1 MTLILSNAEITE
13 ILPVKQCLVRIEEC
27 YREMGCGQAG
37 NRPRS
42 DIYGPVHH
50 HGRYV
55 LKTMDGLLPRFE
67 AAAIRLN
74 SDVVCWRHGPDG
86 LRKEKQPAA
95 PGSKFC
101 GLILLFSTRNG
112 EPLAIM
118 PDGIIQ
124 RLRVACTNALGA
136 KYMAPSSASVYG
148 LIGSGWQ
155 ASGQALAMTAVLSLR
170 EIRIYSPTRAN
181 RERLARELKAQL
193 GIGVSAVDS
202 ARVAV
207 RGADVVGI
215 ATNSVTP
222 VIEAEWVAPYAH
234 VTCIKELELGDGILE
249 RSALNVVNTRIGRP
263 ANYIVGKGENPIYD
277 HDPQEGLADDL
288 TKVRGSRRVIV
299 DLEKLP
305 DLGELVSGRISPPP
319 AGVLTCFVNV
329 MGHGIQFAALG
340 ALAYENA
347 KARGIGREIPTD
359 WLLESETP

>member
-1 MTLILSNAEITE
+1 
-13 ILPVKQCLVRIEEC
+13 
-27 YREMGCGQAG
+27 
-37 NRPRS
+37 
-42 DIYGPVHH
+42 
-50 HGRYV
+50 
-55 LKTMDGLLPRFE
+55 
-67 AAAIRLN
+67 
-74 SDVVCWRHGPDG
+74 

-118 PDGIIQ
+118 PNGIIQ

-155 ASGQALAMTAVLSLR
+155 ASGQALAMAAVLPLR
-170 EIRIYSPTRAN
+170 EIRIYSPTQAN

-193 GIGVSAVDS
+193 GIAVSRA
-202 ARVAV
+202 
-207 RGADVVGI
+207 
-215 ATNSVTP
+215 
-222 VIEAEWVAPYAH
+222 
-234 VTCIKELELGDGILE
+234 
-249 RSALNVVNTRIGRP
+249 
-263 ANYIVGKGENPIYD
+263 
-277 HDPQEGLADDL
+277 
-288 TKVRGSRRVIV
+288 IV

-305 DLGELVSGRISPPP
+305 DLGELVSGRISAPP

-347 KARGIGREIPTD
+347 KARGFGREIPTD
-359 WLLESETP
+359 WLLESEPP